1 MLNRSEDLEP
11 ASVREPDEEKKDG
24 LMKALAGVVLLA
36 AVVAGIASGYYV
48 SSGGRGG
55 AIVSLLFLLVV
66 PILAYSL
73 YRLLI
78 APYYRR
84 IEDANLGLRIKQ
96 DELLDTKDDL
106 FIKFL
111 GIYDVNYAANSPRL
125 FPDRLRDVA
134 DITARVMEADVC
146 LIYQYEKKKDE
157 LVLAATNGY
166 RQEAVG
172 MVRIPLGQG
181 IEGWVARR
189 VEPVMLKDFTRDSR
203 FKDAPGLALSSYA
216 TAYCLPL
223 YVYSSGALMG
233 VIELLHAKNRSFTDE
248 EINFFTTLSGILSN
262 TIQNEQLQ
270 TELRK
275 MNMELE
281 QWVTEK
287 TEELRSSEERYR
299 TLVEN
304 ANEAIFVL
312 SEAGDLVFA
321 NEHAVRLSGF
331 GKFDLLHKSL
341 QDLMADGDLI
351 RGMLAETVQAGQSLK
366 NAGLK
371 RNDGSVV
378 PVEVSCV
385 RLTLLG
391 RGFIQSVVRDMSAY
405 ARLEQRLTEK
415 DAEISGL
422 KAQLRH

>member
-1 MLNRSEDLEP
+1 MLNRRGGNAPLADVEQGS
-11 ASVREPDEEKKDG
+11 RKG
-24 LMKALAGVVLLA
+24 LSIILLA
-36 AVVAGIASGYYV
+36 LVLVAAIIAGTVGGYYI
-48 SSGGRGG
+48 SNHDARGF
-55 AIVSLLFLLVV
+55 AMTILLFLVI
-66 PILAYSL
+66 PIVAYVL
-73 YRLLI
+73 FRTMI

-84 IEDANLGLRIKQ
+84 LEDANLELRIKQ
-96 DELLDTKDDL
+96 EELLDMKDDL

-111 GIYDVNYAANSPRL
+111 GIHDANYAANSPRL
-125 FPDRLRDVA
+125 FPDRLKDVA
-134 DITARVMEADVC
+134 DITSRVMSADVC
-146 LIYQYEKKKDE
+146 LIYRYEKKKDE

-172 MVRIPLGQG
+172 MVRIPQGQG

-189 VEPVMLKDFTRDSR
+189 IEPVTLKDFT
-203 FKDAPGLALSSYA
+203 KDKRYREAPGLALSSYSSL
-216 TAYCLPL
+216 YCLPL

-233 VIELLHAKNRSFTDE
+233 VIELLYGKAKNFTDE
-248 EINFFTTLSGILSN
+248 EINFFTTLSGLLSN
-262 TIQNEQLQ
+262 TMQNELLQ

-304 ANEAIFVL
+304 ANESIFVL
-312 SEAGDLVFA
+312 SEGGDIVFA

-331 GKFDLLHKSL
+331 GKFDLVHKNLAELLSDAA
-341 QDLMADGDLI
+341 QVQ
-351 RGMLAETVQAGQSLK
+351 GMLTETVQSGQSVR

-371 RNDGSVV
+371 RNDGVIV

-385 RLTLLG
+385 GLTLMG
-391 RGFIQSVVRDMSAY
+391 RRFIQAVARDMSAY
-405 ARLEQRLTEK
+405 ARLEQKLAEK
-415 DAEISGL
+415 EREIAE
-422 KAQLRH
+422 LRAR

>member
-1 MLNRSEDLEP
+1 MLNRRGGNAPLADVEQGS
-11 ASVREPDEEKKDG
+11 RKG
-24 LMKALAGVVLLA
+24 LSIILLA
-36 AVVAGIASGYYV
+36 LVLVAAITAGTVGGYYI
-48 SSGGRGG
+48 SNHDARGF
-55 AIVSLLFLLVV
+55 AMTILLFLVI
-66 PILAYSL
+66 PIVAYVL
-73 YRLLI
+73 FRTMI

-84 IEDANLGLRIKQ
+84 LEDANLELRIKQ
-96 DELLDTKDDL
+96 EELLDMKDDL

-111 GIYDVNYAANSPRL
+111 GIHDANYAANSPRL
-125 FPDRLRDVA
+125 FPDRLKDVA
-134 DITARVMEADVC
+134 DITARVMSADVC
-146 LIYQYEKKKDE
+146 LIYRYEKKKDE

-172 MVRIPLGQG
+172 MVRIPQGQG

-189 VEPVMLKDFTRDSR
+189 VEPVTLKDFT
-203 FKDAPGLALSSYA
+203 KDKRYREAPGLALSSYSSL
-216 TAYCLPL
+216 YCLPL

-233 VIELLHAKNRSFTDE
+233 VIELLYGKAKNFTDE
-248 EINFFTTLSGILSN
+248 EINFFTTLSGLLSN
-262 TIQNEQLQ
+262 TMQNELLQ

-304 ANEAIFVL
+304 ANESIFVL
-312 SEAGDLVFA
+312 SEGGDIVFA

-331 GKFDLLHKSL
+331 GKFDLVHKNLAELLSDAA
-341 QDLMADGDLI
+341 QVQ
-351 RGMLAETVQAGQSLK
+351 GMLTETVQSGQSVR

-371 RNDGSVV
+371 RNDGVIV

-385 RLTLLG
+385 GLTLMG
-391 RGFIQSVVRDMSAY
+391 RRFIQAVARDMSAY
-405 ARLEQRLTEK
+405 ARLEQKLAEK
-415 DAEISGL
+415 EREIAE
-422 KAQLRH
+422 LRAR